1 MSTPL
6 TYFEQMYATDPDPW
20 SFESRWYDG
29 RKHTLTTA
37 ALPRA
42 RYRSGYEPGC
52 STGALT
58 RLLAPRCDAL
68 LAVDG
73 VASAVAT
80 ARHRLAAQPH
90 VTVGQGRLPYDWP
103 RQTFDLIVL
112 SELGY
117 YFDDTDLD
125 VLLAQTVATLEPG
138 GDLVALHWRHPVAE
152 HARSGDEV
160 HDRIAA
166 TPGLELTSQ
175 HVEAD
180 FLLDVYARTP
190 PAPRSVAARE
200 GLC

>member
-1 MSTPL
+1 M
-6 TYFEQMYATDPDPW
+6 
-20 SFESRWYDG
+20 
-29 RKHTLTTA
+29 
-37 ALPRA
+37 RA
-42 RYRSGYEPGC
+42 GC

-58 RLLAPRCDAL
+58 RLLAPRCEAL

-73 VASAVAT
+73 VASVVAT

-90 VTVGQGRLPYDWP
+90 VTVGQARLPYDWP
-103 RQTFDLIVL
+103 RQSLDLIVL

-117 YFDDTDLD
+117 YFDDTDPD

-138 GDLVALHWRHPVAE
+138 GDLVAVHWRHPVAE
-152 HARSGDEV
+152 HARSGGKV